1 MKRTLLLTITL
12 LLAITMSA
20 QQKYVGGDISMLPEY
35 EKYGAKYFD
44 KSGNNISGKLLEFF
58 TEQGWNAAR
67 VRLFVDPS
75 KASETHQREGVR
87 QDLEFVKALGKRIK
101 GAGMAFMLDF
111 HYSDTWTDPGKHST
125 PASWNSSDPDE
136 LATMLYNYTVDC
148 LQQLKTAGATP
159 DFIQVGNEITTGM
172 LWPTGEISKGGS
184 TWDNLGKYLKKGIQ
198 ACREECP
205 QAKIIIHTEMH
216 NTSSL
221 LNFYS
226 TLKKYTNDYDVI
238 GISYYPHYHGVLNTL
253 NNVLNNLEQNYP
265 DKEIQIVETAY
276 YHKWYPDDAKYSIDK
291 FPNWPATEAGQQQ
304 FTKDLITALNGHSKV
319 NGLYWWA
326 PECNEYGVDPNN
338 PVTSSWNSEK
348 ESWEASWCNYSLFDN
363 ETGNVMSALYELK
376 KFVDDGGSEEET
388 DITNQFANMAFET
401 GDETGWNINYEGWSS
416 GPYPTA
422 KSQWHSTLTSGNY
435 VLQGWTKTPSS
446 LPTDAELISQTLE
459 NMPAGAYTVS
469 VIVHSDLDGI
479 YLFANDE
486 TKKINPTTEWGT
498 AYSVSVTTTLNETG
512 PLTIGLKLFNPTPTK
527 SGEGNIYADNFT
539 CTQQTSGIAV
549 INRETSTDNR
559 YYTLDGRQL
568 TGKPTQK
575 GLYIHGGKKIIIQ

>member
-35 EKYGAKYFD
+35 EKYGAQYFD
-44 KSGNNISGKLLEFF
+44 KSGNDISGKLLEFF

-75 KASETHQREGVR
+75 KASAEHQAEGVR
-87 QDLEFVKALGKRIK
+87 QDLEFVKTLGKRIK
-101 GAGMAFMLDF
+101 DAGMTFMLDF

-136 LATMLYNYTVDC
+136 LATMLYNYTIDC

-221 LNFYS
+221 LNFYK
-226 TLKKYTNDYDVI
+226 TLKIYTDDYDVI

-253 NNVLNNLEQNYP
+253 NSVLNTLESTYP

-276 YHKWYPDDAKYSIDK
+276 YHKWYPDDAKYSIDN

-326 PECNEYGVDPNN
+326 PECNEYGVDSSN
-338 PVTSSWNSEK
+338 PVTSH
-348 ESWEASWCNYSLFDN
+348 WCNYSLFDN

-416 GPYPTA
+416 GPYPTV

-435 VLQGWTKTPSS
+435 VLQGWTETPSS

-469 VIVHSDLDGI
+469 AIVHSDLDGI

-512 PLTIGLKLFNPTPTK
+512 PLTVGLKLFNPTPTK

-539 CTQQTSGIAV
+539 CTQQTSSIAA
-549 INRETSTDNR
+549 INRETMTDNR
-559 YYTLDGRQL
+559 YYTLDGRQII
-568 TGKPTQK
+568 GKPAQK
-575 GLYIHGGKKIIIQ
+575 GIYINSGRKVIVK